1 MVIFRIIRKLIV
13 YGTGRKEGTKLY
25 DGYVQLNSQEAND
38 YISKIIASQKP
49 VMVAKFGTIE
59 LNALVSHLCNKQES
73 YSLKDYVDY
82 FRGEKPTLW
91 WKIKIDSLCSNAG
104 FFPNDSSLLENFY
117 QVYHQAIKNIDVLG
131 SYIYNEKY
139 FAQDLV
145 NSVKVDLDGYYAP
158 FLYNRPWT
166 KKLEGRKVLVI
177 HPFIDEIK
185 RQYAN
190 REKIWSDTDV
200 LPNFELL
207 TYKPIVS
214 MLDKKT
220 EFKNWFEALEKMQSD
235 IKKIDFD
242 VAIIGCGAYGLP
254 LASFVKNL
262 GKQSIHLAGW
272 TQVLFGIKGKRWDD
286 LPQISKFYNDHW
298 IRPGQNTK
306 VEGFTKIENGC
317 YW

>member
-1 MVIFRIIRKLIV
+1 
-13 YGTGRKEGTKLY
+13 
-25 DGYVQLNSQEAND
+25 
-38 YISKIIASQKP
+38 
-49 VMVAKFGTIE
+49 
-59 LNALVSHLCNKQES
+59 
-73 YSLKDYVDY
+73 
-82 FRGEKPTLW
+82 
-91 WKIKIDSLCSNAG
+91 
-104 FFPNDSSLLENFY
+104 
-117 QVYHQAIKNIDVLG
+117 
-131 SYIYNEKY
+131 
-139 FAQDLV
+139 
-145 NSVKVDLDGYYAP
+145 
-158 FLYNRPWT
+158 
-166 KKLEGRKVLVI
+166 
-177 HPFIDEIK
+177 
-185 RQYAN
+185 
-190 REKIWSDTDV
+190 V